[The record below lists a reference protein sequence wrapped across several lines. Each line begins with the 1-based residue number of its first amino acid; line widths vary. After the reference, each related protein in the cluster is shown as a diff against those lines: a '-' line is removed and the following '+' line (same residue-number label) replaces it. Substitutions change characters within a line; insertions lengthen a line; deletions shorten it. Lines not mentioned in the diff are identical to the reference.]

1 MSSLQGQLLIAP
13 PSMKDPNFARTV
25 TLLIQHDE
33 EGALGLVLN
42 HPTEIPL
49 AEAWKQVSE
58 SPCRRTDQLYLGGP
72 CEGPLMT
79 LHNVALVGEK
89 EVLPGVYFT
98 ADHDEIGWLVE
109 HHAGQF
115 KAIVGYAGWSP
126 GQLEDELA
134 IGSWLIAKAEPD
146 DLFESADAIWGK
158 QLAKVNGSAEEPYIN
173 PRIIPDD
180 PTNN

>member
-1 MSSLQGQLLIAP
+1 MT
-13 PSMKDPNFARTV
+13 DPNFARTV

-33 EGALGLVLN
+33 DGALGLVVN
-42 HPTEIPL
+42 QPTDIPF

-58 SPCRRTDQLYLGGP
+58 QPCRRKDHLFLGGP

-89 EVLPGVYFT
+89 EVMPGVYFT
-98 ADHDEIGWLVE
+98 ADHEEVSWLVE
-109 HHAGQF
+109 HHAGLF

-134 IGSWLIAKAEPD
+134 TGSWLLMPASAD
-146 DLFESADAIWGK
+146 DLFECGDRLWERMLAAA
-158 QLAKVNGSAEEPYIN
+158 QLGNDEPYIN
-173 PRIIPDD
+173 PNIVPDD